1 MAELSEVTTAICLLY
16 PKRQLELLKSSTNL
30 NELVGFISTSKYQ
43 GMLNKIKF
51 GSTADFT
58 TARLDLDPAN
68 ARNDDKKWE
77 IALSNTAQGISG
89 ALGIKDW
96 MDRVHNEPGD
106 IAKKVFLTG
115 DQWPKEITK
124 FRLKYAG
131 MNDYN
136 SSDLVVFAGKDGKYS
151 YYYGISLK
159 KKPKPQSASPTLINN
174 AVSKLFE
181 SGAGENFVEEVDA
194 ERVKYFAKIIRS
206 KAFHVLLSKNKIKI
220 NPRDMKLPDDKL
232 IKAKPPGQSKAYI
245 DVKGQGDEIRKWV
258 NAQVAGNKNTFFK
271 ELKRIFEAN
280 TKTSKTMANIL
291 AERVLKIS
299 LNDALG
305 DIDTLNDFYFG
316 YALVTAVGEVNMNR
330 MSMNIQKAEVKD
342 SGSVLCALN
351 EINRADPRTGY
362 SFKFNKLKTE
372 SSSAA
377 KVFFDLKRGTNKI
390 MDLEIRYKGSFTSWP
405 QFLGT
410 LSPEFVD
417 LLKSGKCH

>member
-1 MAELSEVTTAICLLY
+1 
-16 PKRQLELLKSSTNL
+16 
-30 NELVGFISTSKYQ
+30 
-43 GMLNKIKF
+43 
-51 GSTADFT
+51 
-58 TARLDLDPAN
+58 
-68 ARNDDKKWE
+68 
-77 IALSNTAQGISG
+77 
-89 ALGIKDW
+89 
-96 MDRVHNEPGD
+96 
-106 IAKKVFLTG
+106 
-115 DQWPKEITK
+115 
-124 FRLKYAG
+124 
-131 MNDYN
+131 
-136 SSDLVVFAGKDGKYS
+136 
-151 YYYGISLK
+151 
-159 KKPKPQSASPTLINN
+159 
-174 AVSKLFE
+174 
-181 SGAGENFVEEVDA
+181 
-194 ERVKYFAKIIRS
+194 
-206 KAFHVLLSKNKIKI
+206 
-220 NPRDMKLPDDKL
+220 
-232 IKAKPPGQSKAYI
+232 
-245 DVKGQGDEIRKWV
+245 
-258 NAQVAGNKNTFFK
+258 
-271 ELKRIFEAN
+271 
-280 TKTSKTMANIL
+280 MANIL

-390 MDLEIRYKGSFTSWP
+390 MDLEIRYIGSFTSWP